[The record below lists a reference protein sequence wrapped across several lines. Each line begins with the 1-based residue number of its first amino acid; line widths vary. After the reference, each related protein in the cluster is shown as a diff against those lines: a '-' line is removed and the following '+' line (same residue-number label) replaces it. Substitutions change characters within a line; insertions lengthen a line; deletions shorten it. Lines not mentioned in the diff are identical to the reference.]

1 MRFAATFDAG
11 DIRKGAAEAVASL
24 KNVSGEAVK
33 TASALDATGRAFRKA
48 AEESGYFYDR
58 LGRLHAANGKY
69 ASSAQKAAIQTK
81 AVGSSSEK
89 AGKQMQGFGSGSD
102 SASKSLAHASSVADA
117 LNQRF
122 ASLTQRVLSAYCVY

>member
-24 KNVSGEAVK
+24 KNVSGEAGK
-33 TASALDATGRAFRKA
+33 TASALDATGGAFRKA
-48 AEESGYFYDR
+48 AKESGYFYDR

-89 AGKQMQGFGSGSD
+89 AGKQMQGFG
-102 SASKSLAHASSVADA
+102 
-117 LNQRF
+117 
-122 ASLTQRVLSAYCVY
+122 